1 MTGGAVAGVLS
12 EVARATPHTALP
24 PRQHSPRLA
33 DPAPLGLAA
42 DTVTGAVNTQ
52 PGSLSGARGTPGH
65 TLRGLPGQEETGA
78 AARALLTARAGTLG
92 AGVVAGQTQSS
103 GGGEGG
109 RGAGGDTTP
118 VVFLIATLQAVRR
131 ARD

>member
-33 DPAPLGLAA
+33 DPALLCLAA
-42 DTVTGAVNTQ
+42 DTVTGAVHTQ
-52 PGSLSGARGTPGH
+52 PCSLLGAHGTLAH
-65 TLRGLPGQEETGA
+65 TLRGLPDQEETGA
-78 AARALLTARAGTLG
+78 AARALLTAGAGTLI

-118 VVFLIATLQAVRR
+118 VVFLIATLLAVRR
-131 ARD
+131 ART